1 MTKQEKAVVNMA
13 KFLQAQSLLLLEK
26 LNELDS
32 DKLDTETN
40 LCKELHEQAESLHK
54 QLSAKLGE
62 QQPFYNRLRPPD
74 ELHKNRLILGALVK
88 IGETRQDS
96 KDARSFP
103 LTAPSCALLFPPY
116 KFTAGLIRSF
126 HLWGRYLS
134 ASLYRYCS
142 CLGGSLQAGLSARTP
157 RLARLSRLFR

>member
-40 LCKELHEQAESLHK
+40 LCKEFHEQAESLHK

-62 QQPFYNRLRPPD
+62 Q
-74 ELHKNRLILGALVK
+74 
-88 IGETRQDS
+88 
-96 KDARSFP
+96 
-103 LTAPSCALLFPPY
+103 
-116 KFTAGLIRSF
+116 
-126 HLWGRYLS
+126 
-134 ASLYRYCS
+134 
-142 CLGGSLQAGLSARTP
+142 
-157 RLARLSRLFR
+157 

>member
-1 MTKQEKAVVNMA
+1 EKAVVNMA

-62 QQPFYNRLRPPD
+62 Q
-74 ELHKNRLILGALVK
+74 
-88 IGETRQDS
+88 
-96 KDARSFP
+96 
-103 LTAPSCALLFPPY
+103 
-116 KFTAGLIRSF
+116 
-126 HLWGRYLS
+126 
-134 ASLYRYCS
+134 
-142 CLGGSLQAGLSARTP
+142 
-157 RLARLSRLFR
+157 